1 MRKIYNEFF
10 YISKHGKI
18 REKVMLARVATTA
31 IIMIVCLAAMSFT
44 AYAYFSYNVTSGSN
58 IIQAANFEAD
68 VSIKIADANG
78 EAVTVNKIDSKT
90 HTSVL
95 EAKKT
100 YYVTLVENKNS
111 TATTGFC
118 IITAEGCADIYHT
131 QQLGVDAAAEGGKTE
146 TITFNINVSAKTTVT
161 FLSHWGTSSSYVK
174 DEENRQYITITNE
187 NVGEKAVN
195 MLINGVAESSDDT
208 EQEEENVSTETAVS
222 TETTTSTESVE
233 TTTSTKTETAVP
245 SETTDE
251 SEDTTDQ
258 PQTETDSTQESSA
271 HTTEETE

>member
-18 REKVMLARVATTA
+18 REKVMLARVVTTA
-31 IIMIVCLAAMSFT
+31 IIMIACLAAMSFT

-68 VSIKIADANG
+68 VSIKITDANG
-78 EAVTVNKIDSKT
+78 EAVTVNKVDSKT
-90 HTSVL
+90 HAAVL
-95 EAKKT
+95 EAGKT

-131 QQLGVDAAAEGGKTE
+131 QQLGTDAAAEGGKTE
-146 TITFNINVSAKTTVT
+146 TITFNIKASAKTTVT

-174 DEENRQYITITNE
+174 DEENRLYITNE
-187 NVGEKAVN
+187 NVGENAVN

-208 EQEEENVSTETAVS
+208 EQETENTSTETAVS

-251 SEDTTDQ
+251 SEDTTQQ